1 MNNAMRLVATVIAAM
16 ALMLAAAVPAN
27 AARLGGPS
35 YSHYYDGVR
44 IGSQSNGIRFDGDNA
59 DAKVAAIEVW
69 AGGDVDTLEGG
80 CTSSNHGV
88 TVHVYLLKANGVIL
102 WDSGERWLCESNNW
116 DHYLDVDPDI
126 RVNCDAARVQVN
138 WLMHDNFGTDDAGA
152 FSYYANRCVLNA

>member
-1 MNNAMRLVATVIAAM
+1 MNRARRTLAVIIAAM
-16 ALMLAAAVPAN
+16 ALILAAAVPAN

-44 IGSQSNGIRFDGDNA
+44 IGSQSNGIDIPNEF

-88 TVHVYLLKANGVIL
+88 TVRVFLLKANGVIL
-102 WDSGERWLCESNNW
+102 YDSGERWLCESNGW
-116 DHYLDVDPDI
+116 DHYLDVNPDI

-138 WLMHDNFGTDDAGA
+138 WYMHDNFGGDDAGS
-152 FSYYANRCVLNA
+152 FSYYANRCTTEV